1 MGKAR
6 SFRLTPEN
14 EIRFFDLVRI
24 SQLDNPNKVFNELIE
39 NYYLYK
45 KNERLIQLLK
55 ELKQLLKTE

>member
-14 EIRFFDLVRI
+14 EIRLNDLVKV
-24 SQLDNPNKVFNELIE
+24 SQLDNPNKVFNEIIE
-39 NYYLYK
+39 NYHLYK

-55 ELKQLLKTE
+55 SIKIELKT